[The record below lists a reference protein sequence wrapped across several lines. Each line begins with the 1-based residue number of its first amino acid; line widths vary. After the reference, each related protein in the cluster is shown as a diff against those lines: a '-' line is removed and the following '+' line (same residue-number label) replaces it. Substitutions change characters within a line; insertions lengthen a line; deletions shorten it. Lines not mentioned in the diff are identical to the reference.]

1 MSPITAPQA
10 VPAASL
16 ANEPVEILDDLAY
29 LCTVLVNV
37 FLIGTPGAGDR
48 EWVLVDAGISGSADR
63 IRRAAEARFGPGA
76 RPAAIV
82 LTHGH
87 FDHVGGLPTL
97 AEEWDVPVYAHRMEL
112 PYLTGRSAYPP
123 PDPTVGGGM
132 LASLSWMYPRQPIDL
147 GRRVRPL
154 PTDGTIPF
162 LPEWRWIPTPG
173 HSPGHVSLFRDADRT
188 LIAGDAFI
196 TTRQESLLAVM
207 GQAAEVHGPPM
218 YFTPDWDH
226 AARSVRTLAELRP
239 AIAATGHGIP
249 MGGEALDGALDRLAR
264 DFEAIAVPRHGRYV
278 GCPAVTDENGL
289 VWIPPDVAH
298 PGRMIAAT
306 VLGLMAGLWLARRSR
321 PRDPHRS

>member
-1 MSPITAPQA
+1 MNSRTLFPPDTEKFTR
-10 VPAASL
+10 SL
-16 ANEPVEILDDLAY
+16 TDDTLPVTDDVVGLRS
-29 LCTVLVNV
+29 VMVNV
-37 FLIGTPGAGDR
+37 YFIANPDGT
-48 EWVLVDAGISGSADR
+48 WVLVDAGLPFS
-63 IRRAAEARFGPGA
+63 GPGIRA
-76 RPAAIV
+76 MAQKLFGDRPPEAIL

-87 FDHVGGLPTL
+87 FDHTGVVVTL
-97 AEEWDVPVYAHRMEL
+97 ANEWNADVYAHPLEM
-112 PYLTGRSAYPP
+112 PYLTGRSSYAP
-123 PDPTVGGGM
+123 PDPWVGGLM
-132 LASLSWMYPRQPIDL
+132 AVTSPLYPRSPVDL
-147 GRRVRPL
+147 GDRAKTL
-154 PTDGTIPF
+154 PDDGTVPF
-162 LPEWRWIPTPG
+162 LDGWRWIHTPG